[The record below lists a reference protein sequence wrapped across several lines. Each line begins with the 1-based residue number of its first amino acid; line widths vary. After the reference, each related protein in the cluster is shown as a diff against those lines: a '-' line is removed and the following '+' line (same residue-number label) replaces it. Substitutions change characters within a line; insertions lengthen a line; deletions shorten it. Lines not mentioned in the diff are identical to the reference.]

1 MVVPA
6 DLTMFTPLKSAL
18 LTTLVIWSRSDLKS
32 AFRAW
37 RLVVSSEVSEAAR
50 TLAFIWVSRSETC
63 WPADMATSMVDWARF
78 RLSFTESRAVTLPVI
93 VWAID
98 HTAPL
103 SLAELMVLPVEITLW
118 VCCSDDW
125 VEARLARAA
134 RADAFVLMLLSA
146 IEQSSFSK
154 DFPAVRAGSGEFP
167 HGLRSLP
174 ARSWTKADALPYAS
188 STSMPHESRR
198 RDESAFTT

>member
-1 MVVPA
+1 MVVPP

-37 RLVVSSEVSEAAR
+37 RLVVSRDVSEAAR

-78 RLSFTESRAVTLPVI
+78 RLSFTESSAVTLPLI

-103 SLAELMVLPVEITLW
+103 SLAELMVLPVEMMFW
-118 VCCSDDW
+118 VFWRCVW
-125 VEARLARAA
+125 VSARLARAA
-134 RADAFVLMLLSA
+134 MADALLLMLLSD
-146 IEQSSFSK
+146 IELHSFSK
-154 DFPAVRAGSGEFP
+154 DFPSRSGWVGRIPEQ
-167 HGLRSLP
+167 
-174 ARSWTKADALPYAS
+174 
-188 STSMPHESRR
+188 
-198 RDESAFTT
+198 

>member
-18 LTTLVIWSRSDLKS
+18 LTTLVIWSRRDLKS

-78 RLSFTESRAVTLPVI
+78 RLSFTESRAVTLPCM

-103 SLAELMVLPVEITLW
+103 SLAELMVLPVEMIFW
-118 VCCSDDW
+118 VFCRSVC
-125 VEARLARAA
+125 VMLRLDRAVN
-134 RADAFVLMLLSA
+134 ADAFVLMLLSA
-146 IEQSSFSK
+146 ITFV
-154 DFPAVRAGSGEFP
+154 FLF
-167 HGLRSLP
+167 
-174 ARSWTKADALPYAS
+174 
-188 STSMPHESRR
+188 
-198 RDESAFTT
+198 